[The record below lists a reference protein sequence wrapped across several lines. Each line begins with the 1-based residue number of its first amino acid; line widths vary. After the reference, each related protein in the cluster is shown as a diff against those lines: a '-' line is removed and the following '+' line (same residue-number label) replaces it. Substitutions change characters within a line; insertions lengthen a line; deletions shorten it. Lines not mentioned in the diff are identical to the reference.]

1 MTASADA
8 TDDAVVAV
16 PQTDVDDLD
25 PESNRRRIADRVAA
39 LPADVDLA
47 VFPEYALT
55 GFVPDERVHEAALE
69 RETAV
74 HWLREVAR
82 EEGTALVAGFLERD
96 TDGRTYNA
104 VAHVPPASTRD
115 SAGDAAGDAADETAV
130 YRKRHLRGAEADLLT
145 AGEERVVV
153 ETAAGAT
160 ALLTCYDL
168 NFVAESAALTEER
181 VDALAV
187 PAAWPAAYSENWR
200 LLLRARALDGVRW
213 VVGAGRTGSRDVA
226 GAPATEYAGRS
237 AVVRPDGVVHR
248 SLARGERDLVA
259 TLDEDLLREQRA
271 FVGSV

>member
-1 MTASADA
+1 M

-16 PQTDVDDLD
+16 PQLTVDDLD
-25 PESNRRRIADRVAA
+25 AETNRERLRKRAAA
-39 LPADVDLA
+39 LPERADLA

-55 GFVPDERVHEAALE
+55 GFVPDDRVHDVALA
-69 RETAV
+69 RETALG
-74 HWLREVAR
+74 WLREVAR
-82 EEGTALVAGFLERD
+82 ESAVAIVAGFLEAGA
-96 TDGRTYNA
+96 DGRTYNT
-104 VAHVPPASTRD
+104 VGYVPPVETAD
-115 SAGDAAGDAADETAV
+115 PDGGLPDETAV
-130 YRKRHLRGAEADLLT
+130 YRKRNLRGAEADLLT

-168 NFVAESAALTEER
+168 NFVAESAALAEER
-181 VDALAV
+181 VDALVV

-213 VVGAGRTGSRDVA
+213 VVGAGRTGSREVA
-226 GAPATEYAGRS
+226 DAPATEYAGRS